1 MRSTCNSRTDVYE
14 AITNQIIT
22 AIEAGAGSGKVQLP
36 WHRSGA
42 SITRP
47 VNIASSNPYR
57 GVNTIALWAAADA
70 HGYEHGIWGTY
81 RQWQE
86 RGAQV
91 RKGEKSSL
99 IVFYKQFDRDDDA
112 ATDAG
117 GDDDANGQRRFMA
130 KASYVFNAA
139 QVDGY
144 QPDATTPEAQPID
157 PIAEADRLI
166 AASGATIRIGGEEAY
181 FAPKA
186 DYIAMPA
193 QHRFIGTATSSATEG
208 WYSTLLHELTHW
220 SGHESRLAREFGKRF
235 GDDAYAMEELVAE
248 LGAAFLCG
256 DLGITAEPRPDH
268 AAYIGHWLRILKG
281 DRKAIFTAAS
291 AANKA
296 AEYLRAFSES

>member
-1 MRSTCNSRTDVYE
+1 MTSSNSNRFDVYE

-47 VNIASSNPYR
+47 VNIASKNPYR

-70 HGYEHGIWGTY
+70 HGYAHGIWGTY

-99 IVFYKQFDRDDDA
+99 IVFYKQFDREDDA

-130 KASYVFNAA
+130 RASYVFNAA

-144 QPDATTPEAQPID
+144 QPDATAPEAGVTSKTL
-157 PIAEADRLI
+157 PIA
-166 AASGATIRIGGEEAY
+166 
-181 FAPKA
+181 
-186 DYIAMPA
+186 
-193 QHRFIGTATSSATEG
+193 
-208 WYSTLLHELTHW
+208 
-220 SGHESRLAREFGKRF
+220 ARTW
-235 GDDAYAMEELVAE
+235 
-248 LGAAFLCG
+248 AFLRVAPVTSPSPWPC
-256 DLGITAEPRPDH
+256 
-268 AAYIGHWLRILKG
+268 
-281 DRKAIFTAAS
+281 AS
-291 AANKA
+291 I
-296 AEYLRAFSES
+296 SEAKTCRSRFASL

>member
-1 MRSTCNSRTDVYE
+1 MNTTATSRFDVYE

-22 AIEAGAGSGKVQLP
+22 AIEAGAGNVQLP
-36 WHRSGA
+36 WHRSGS

-47 VNIASSNPYR
+47 VNIASGNGYR
-57 GVNTIALWAAADA
+57 GVNTVALWAAADA
-70 HGYEHGIWGTY
+70 FGYQQGVWGTY

-99 IVFYKQFDRDDDA
+99 IVFYKQFQPGETADSDDTADA
-112 ATDAG
+112 A
-117 GDDDANGQRRFMA
+117 QRRIMA
-130 KASYVFNAA
+130 KASRVFNLA

-144 QPDATTPEAQPID
+144 TPQSSLPEIDQITPEAK
-157 PIAEADRLI
+157 AEQCITATGADI
-166 AASGATIRIGGEEAY
+166 HIGGEGAY
-181 FAPKA
+181 YRPST
-186 DYIAMPA
+186 DTVHMPDRI
-193 QHRFIGTATSSATEG
+193 RFTGTKTSTPTEG
-208 WYSTLLHELTHW
+208 WYATLLHELTHW
-220 SGHESRLAREFGKRF
+220 SGAKHRLDRQFGERF

-268 AAYIGHWLRILKG
+268 AAYIHNWLRILKG

-296 AEYLRAFSES
+296 AEFIMAFSES